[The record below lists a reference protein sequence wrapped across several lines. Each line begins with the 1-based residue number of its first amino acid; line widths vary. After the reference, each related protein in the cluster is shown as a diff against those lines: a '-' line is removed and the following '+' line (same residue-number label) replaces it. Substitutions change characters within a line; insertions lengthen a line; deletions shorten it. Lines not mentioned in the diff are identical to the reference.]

1 MILLKNCFW
10 VLKPHYGSGKQ
21 AGSLETDLHGVDI
34 LIDGNRIANIAPA
47 ITVPAGTTT
56 IDASKHLVMPGMV
69 NTHHHFYQTLTRNV
83 PAVQNA
89 KLFTWL
95 VYLYEIW
102 KGIDEEAVYL
112 SSKLA
117 LAELAK
123 TGCTLS
129 TDHHY
134 LYPVDFK
141 DDLPGLQF
149 KAASEIGI
157 RFAPTRGSM
166 SRSKKDGGLPPD
178 TVVQDEET
186 ILVESEAAIKK
197 YHDPAPE
204 SMRKLALAPCSP
216 FSVSEILMK
225 ESARLA
231 RKYGAR
237 LHTHLAETADEDEYC
252 LRVYGRRP
260 LRVMEDCEFIGSD
273 VWYAHGIH
281 FTNEE
286 LETLARYQ
294 TGIAHCPTSN
304 MRLASGI
311 CRVREMLDKGIPVGL
326 AVDGSASNDSSDMLG
341 EARQALL
348 LQRVRYGATGSTARE
363 IFGIATEGGARI
375 LGFPDAGT
383 LKVGSLADIALFDLS
398 KLEYAGALS
407 DPPAA
412 LLFSGYNHG
421 VDYLIVNGSIVVS
434 RGKLANIDEEALA
447 EAANKAAR
455 KLLSKAGVSMPW

>member
-10 VLKPHYGSGKQ
+10 VLRPGYGAGKE
-21 AGSLETDLHGVDI
+21 AGTLDNDLHGVDI
-34 LIDGNRIANIAPA
+34 LISGNRIQKIAPS
-47 ITVPAGTTT
+47 IPAPQGCRV

-89 KLFTWL
+89 KLFKWL
-95 VYLYEIW
+95 VYLYDIW
-102 KGIDEEAVYL
+102 KGIDEEAVYI

-123 TGCTLS
+123 TGCTLT

-134 LYPVDFK
+134 LYPNTFK
-141 DDLPGLQF
+141 EDLPGLQF
-149 KAASEIGI
+149 KAAAEVGL

-178 TVVQDEET
+178 TVVQDEDT
-186 ILVESEAAIKK
+186 ILAESEAAIKK
-197 YHDPAPE
+197 YHDPAPDA
-204 SMRKLALAPCSP
+204 MRKLALAPCSP
-216 FSVSEILMK
+216 FSVSEALMK
-225 ESARLA
+225 ASARLA
-231 RKYGAR
+231 RRYGAR

-252 LRVYGRRP
+252 IKVYGRRP
-260 LRVMEDCEFIGSD
+260 LKVMEDCEFIGED

-281 FTNEE
+281 FTDDE
-286 LETLARYQ
+286 LLTLAKYKA
-294 TGIAHCPTSN
+294 GVAHCPASN
-304 MRLASGI
+304 MRLGSGI

-326 AVDGSASNDSSDMLG
+326 AVDGSASNDSSDLLG

-363 IFGIATEGGARI
+363 IFGLATEGGARI
-375 LGFPDAGT
+375 LGFPEAGR
-383 LKVGSLADIALFDLS
+383 LEENALADIALFDVS
-398 KLEYAGALS
+398 RLEYAGALS

-421 VDYLIVNGSIVVS
+421 VDYLVVNGTLVVEQ
-434 RGKLANIDEEALA
+434 GKLCGIDEEKLA
-447 EAANKAAR
+447 QQANEVSR
-455 KLLSKAGVSMPW
+455 KLLAKAGVSIPW

>member
-1 MILLKNCFW
+1 M
-10 VLKPHYGSGKQ
+10 KPHYGSGNS
-21 AGSLETDLHGVDI
+21 AGSLENDLHGVDI
-34 LIDGNRIANIAPA
+34 LIKGNRIAQIAPT
-47 ITVPAGTTT
+47 ITAPAGTTI

-186 ILVESEAAIKK
+186 ILIQSEEAIQH
-197 YHDPAPE
+197 YHDPAPDA
-204 SMRKLALAPCSP
+204 MRKIALAPCSP
-216 FSVSEILMK
+216 FSVSENLMK

-231 RKYGAR
+231 RRYGAR

-260 LRVMEDCEFIGSD
+260 LKVMEDCEFIGSD

-281 FTNEE
+281 FTDDE

-294 TGIAHCPTSN
+294 TGVAHCPASN

-363 IFGIATEGGARI
+363 IFGIATEGGARL
-375 LGFPDAGT
+375 LGFPQAGT
-383 LKVGSLADIALFDLS
+383 LEIDSLADIALFDLS
-398 KLEYAGALS
+398 RLEYAGALS

-434 RGKLANIDEEALA
+434 QGKLVHVDEEALA

-455 KLLSKAGVSMPW
+455 KLLSKAGVHMPW